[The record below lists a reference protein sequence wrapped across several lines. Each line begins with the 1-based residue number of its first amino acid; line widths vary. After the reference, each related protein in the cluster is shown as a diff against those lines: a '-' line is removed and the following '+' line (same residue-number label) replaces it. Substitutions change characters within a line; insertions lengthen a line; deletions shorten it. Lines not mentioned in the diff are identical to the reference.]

1 MTKYNSFCIAGGT
14 GFVGK
19 NLLNALKKENVKIRL
34 LVRTEQKAEWAI
46 SEGFTPHLGDITKRE
61 SLKGIFDETDV
72 AVNLVGIIMETKGLS
87 FYQAHV
93 EGTFNLVEEA
103 KAAGVKLFFYQS
115 ALGAA
120 IDSPFKYS
128 KTKAQAEEIVKTS
141 GLPYIIF
148 RPSLIIGK
156 GDGFTKSL
164 LELVKPMPAI
174 PVPGGGKARF
184 QPLSIDDWVRCFL
197 KAINDDAFIGKVIE
211 FGGPEHLSYNEILKI
226 LMKMLGIKKPIVHL
240 PKSIVKL
247 SLPFNRMLSFLG
259 ANIPSISAEQIEL
272 LQVDNITDPKSIYK
286 IFGFKPMKFEDAL
299 RKALS

>member
-1 MTKYNSFCIAGGT
+1 MKYESVAVAGGT

-19 NLLNALKKENVKIRL
+19 NLLKALKKEGLKKVKV

-46 SEGFTPHLGDITKRE
+46 SEGFTPHFGDITKRE
-61 SLKGIFDETDV
+61 SLRGIFDETDV
-72 AVNLVGIIMETKGLS
+72 AVNLVGIISETREVS

-93 EGTFNLVEEA
+93 EGTFNLIQEA
-103 KAAGVKLFFYQS
+103 KSSGVKLFFHQS
-115 ALGAA
+115 ALGAS
-120 IDSPFKYS
+120 IESPFKYP
-128 KTKAQAEEIVKTS
+128 KTKAQAEEIVRTS

-174 PVPGGGKARF
+174 PVPGDGKARF

-197 KAINDDAFIGKVIE
+197 KAINDDTFVGRVIE
-211 FGGPEHLSYNEILKI
+211 LGGPEHLSYNDILKI
-226 LMKMLGIKKPIVHL
+226 MMKVLGIKKPIVHL

-259 ANIPSISAEQIEL
+259 ANIPSVSAEQIEL
-272 LQVDNITDPKSIYK
+272 LQVDNITDPGSIEK
-286 IFGFKPMKFEDAL
+286 IFGFKPMKFEDTL